1 MSTDKVY
8 RSVSQ
13 HNTYAQCPHRYYLER
28 VKKVWQRPAA
38 WLAQGSAVHEAI
50 EAFEK
55 SGRVMSLEAAQ
66 EVFAQ
71 SYERHINEAA
81 EVTPNF
87 EYWFASGPY
96 RGAVDIER
104 RYGIGMEQV
113 GKYFD
118 WCEAHPGEVV
128 WVADDGTP
136 GIELEFDME
145 LGDVPVRGFI
155 DLVNVVG
162 GQIQVRDHKT
172 GNQPGDDFQLAVYAL
187 ALAEVYRIDQPK
199 LGDYWMGKSGKATYP
214 YDLTEWTKEA
224 ITERF
229 VELDD
234 NIKSERFDP
243 KPSESV
249 CGFCPVRTSCEFAV

>member
-1 MSTDKVY
+1 MASTGQCGTRSY
-8 RSVSQ
+8 RGI
-13 HNTYAQCPHRYYLER
+13 RE
-28 VKKVWQRPAA
+28 VWSCNDPGRITRGVFSGIRAAYQRSRR
-38 WLAQGSAVHEAI
+38 GH
-50 EAFEK
+50 
-55 SGRVMSLEAAQ
+55 
-66 EVFAQ
+66 
-71 SYERHINEAA
+71 
-81 EVTPNF
+81 PNF

-96 RGAVDIER
+96 RGAADIER
-104 RYGIGMEQV
+104 RFGIGLGQV

-136 GIELEFDME
+136 GIELEFDIE
-145 LGDVPVRGFI
+145 LGVNEDSRCAEGEHVADCECRIGVPVRGFI

-162 GQIQVRDHKT
+162 DQIQVRDHKM

-187 ALAEVYRIDQPK
+187 ALAETYGIDQPK

-234 NIKSERFDP
+234 NVKNERFDP

-249 CGFCPVRTSCEFAV
+249 CGFCPVRTSCDFAV